1 MARIICVANQKG
13 GVGKTTTSVN
23 LAAALTLLGRRVLI
37 VDMDPQ
43 GNASSGLG
51 VKRYENQANN
61 VYQVLIG
68 ERTIAEAI
76 QPTHV
81 ERLDILPANPDLVG
95 AEIELVE
102 MPQREYR
109 LKGALGSISDRYD
122 YVLIDCPPSLGL
134 LTINSL
140 SAAETFL
147 VPLQCEY
154 FALEGLSQLLN
165 TAGLIKKSL
174 NQELRIE
181 GIVLTMFDARNNL
194 SHQVVAEIQ
203 SHFSEKVF
211 HAIIPRNVRLSE
223 APSHGQTIFQ
233 YDSKSIGAKR
243 YLELANELDERVRAK
258 ATAAAA
264 AVVAAPVAAAPS
276 PEVAEPEAHL
286 TEDTVELA
294 EPFEAATTEAEAE
307 IEIELEPELGA
318 AAPDAEPARVSEA
331 APEPTDEVTEHE
343 LTADEIAVRAESAES
358 TATEG
363 ETRV

>member
-23 LAAALTLLGRRVLI
+23 LAAALTLNNRRVLI

-51 VKRYENQANN
+51 VKRYENQENN

-68 ERTIAEAI
+68 EKPIRETI
-76 QPTHV
+76 QTTHMD
-81 ERLDILPANPDLVG
+81 RLEIISANPDLVG
-95 AEIELVE
+95 AEIELVD

-109 LKGALGSISDRYD
+109 LKAALNEVRDQYD
-122 YVLIDCPPSLGL
+122 YILIDCPPSLGL
-134 LTINSL
+134 LTVNSL

-154 FALEGLSQLLN
+154 YALEGLSQLLN

-174 NQELRIE
+174 NPDLRIE

-203 SHFSEKVF
+203 AHFGDKVF
-211 HAIIPRNVRLSE
+211 SAIIPRNVRLSE

-233 YDSKSIGAKR
+233 YDPKSIGAKKYR
-243 YLELANELDERVRAK
+243 ELANELDQRVYGN
-258 ATAAAA
+258 
-264 AVVAAPVAAAPS
+264 VAPQAETENI
-276 PEVAEPEAHL
+276 EVAETPMTPE
-286 TEDTVELA
+286 
-294 EPFEAATTEAEAE
+294 EPMN
-307 IEIELEPELGA
+307 
-318 AAPDAEPARVSEA
+318 PAG
-331 APEPTDEVTEHE
+331 
-343 LTADEIAVRAESAES
+343 
-358 TATEG
+358 EG
-363 ETRV
+363 EIHV